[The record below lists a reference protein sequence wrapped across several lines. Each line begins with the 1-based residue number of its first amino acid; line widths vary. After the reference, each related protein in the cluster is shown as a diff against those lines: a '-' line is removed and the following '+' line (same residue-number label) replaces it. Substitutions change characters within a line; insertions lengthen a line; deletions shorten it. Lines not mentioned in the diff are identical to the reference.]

1 MKRKLFKLIIKAR
14 GHKCAYMK
22 ARARRV
28 MRECAESGVWAG
40 VIRRVA

>member
-28 MRECAESGVWAG
+28 MRNAPNLAYGLE
-40 VIRRVA
+40 